1 MPRLLELEGLRGPGQ
16 GGDER
21 QGESIQARIARS
33 RSWASWAP
41 GLKAALV
48 VPVREELG
56 GQDSQMKR
64 MDLDAWKKHLLNG
77 HVPYNREC
85 KSCVIAASR
94 GKAHKRISHPDA
106 YALSIDAAGP
116 FQLAEDQLGKGRYLL
131 VGVYLA
137 PVTKDGQ
144 CLIPINEEDELAG
157 ALGDGPDVPGW
168 NGSRWRVTFR

>member
-1 MPRLLELEGLRGPGQ
+1 MPRLLELEGLRGPGP

-56 GQDSQMKR
+56 
-64 MDLDAWKKHLLNG
+64 G

-157 ALGDGPDVPGW
+157 ALGDGPDLPGW